1 MTNKFCS
8 FVRILVCLSEF
19 WFICQNFG
27 LFAKI
32 LVDNFRAV
40 SPGGKSQDD
49 KTTSE
54 AEKSHQNGGKNGG
67 NGSDKSMDLDD
78 RSPSRHKSKKH
89 KKFKQRSR

>member
-1 MTNKFCS
+1 MYLVYKTFQGRKFHKY
-8 FVRILVCLSEF
+8 ILTLSDLY
-19 WFICQNFG
+19 NS
-27 LFAKI
+27 
-32 LVDNFRAV
+32 RAV

>member
-1 MTNKFCS
+1 MFSHSWSNQFLK
-8 FVRILVCLSEF
+8 
-19 WFICQNFG
+19 QNTIFDIPT
-27 LFAKI
+27 L
-32 LVDNFRAV
+32 NFRAV

>member
-1 MTNKFCS
+1 MSVSLLSYYFWGVKIS
-8 FVRILVCLSEF
+8 FLVFFFL
-19 WFICQNFG
+19 N
-27 LFAKI
+27 L
-32 LVDNFRAV
+32 RAV

>member
-1 MTNKFCS
+1 MVKNLTYLTIFKD
-8 FVRILVCLSEF
+8 VCNS
-19 WFICQNFG
+19 
-27 LFAKI
+27 
-32 LVDNFRAV
+32 RAV